1 MEWIINLTVVYWVPY
16 DSKYY
21 DNSEKTIIKIEECV
35 EEKKIQRENNLL
47 MIIRDFNARIEF
59 VEVQND
65 IINMIPKYKIDK
77 ITNGNG

>member
-1 MEWIINLTVVYWVPY
+1 
-16 DSKYY
+16 
-21 DNSEKTIIKIEECV
+21 
-35 EEKKIQRENNLL
+35 